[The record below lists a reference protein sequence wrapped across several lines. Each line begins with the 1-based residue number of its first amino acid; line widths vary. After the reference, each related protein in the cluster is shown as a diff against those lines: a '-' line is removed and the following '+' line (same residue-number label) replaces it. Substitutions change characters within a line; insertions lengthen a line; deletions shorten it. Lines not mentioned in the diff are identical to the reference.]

1 MVVRVNGS
9 TGIITVSGT
18 SGAPSL
24 RGPDGNSGISF
35 DGDQVIISSS
45 GLVAA
50 TFSDSAATINNLSVD
65 TTTLEFSP
73 GSSAAPTIAPSGDL
87 NTGIYFP
94 AADTIGFVE
103 GGSEAARLNNSGRVL
118 VASTTSR
125 TNVANLEPRIQIEG
139 INNDTSTVAV
149 ISNSTADG
157 TAAQVH
163 LCKSSNGTVGGNGAV
178 VNNEVLGRVVFDGSD
193 GTNFVSGA
201 DILST
206 CEANAATNAMTANL
220 RFYTNNGGSGP
231 SERMRIANAGETQIA
246 SRPNNTTLLLRYGGS
261 PDTGRN
267 ILEVFRDAGMDSGVQ
282 NCVIR
287 SDGNLYNTNGTY
299 GTLSDRKLKEN
310 IVNAISQWDDVK
322 AIQVR
327 NFNFREDTGHETHT
341 QIGVVAQEVELVSP
355 RLVTESPDRDDD
367 GNDLGTTTKYVN
379 LSVLYMKS
387 VKALQ
392 EAMERIETLE
402 TANASLE
409 ARLTALESA

>member
-178 VNNEVLGRVVFDGSD
+178 VNNEVLGRVTFDGSD

-310 IVNAISQWDDVK
+310 IVNASSQWDDVK